1 MNTYFGQCSYC
12 DHEWG
17 FYLDSLEKHIC
28 DECLIENFEIV
39 RGETTC

>member
-1 MNTYFGQCSYC
+1 MNSYFGKCNTC

-17 FYLDSLEKHIC
+17 FYLDSLEAHIC
-28 DECLIENFEIV
+28 DECLGEFEIV